1 VNRLRW
7 ILGGLGLLY
16 GLGSAYGSAR
26 GAAVVPPSWWPLIG
40 ACAATSVAYTLAWL
54 RIRVLPLPVLLG
66 GVAIG
71 VALMQLASPYGG
83 LGFAFVLPW
92 LAVFTVRLRAVIVIG
107 LLDAAGVA
115 LTVSREGDT
124 SAMVG
129 IILGILF
136 SFAFAVAVQQLS
148 VVRERTEVA
157 AQARAGEAVL
167 AERQRFAREIH
178 DVLAHSLSAQLL
190 HLEGAALLLEQG
202 GSPQRALA
210 LVRRAS
216 RLARDGLAETKQAV
230 HALRGDGID
239 IEDQIA
245 VLANEFHAATGAA
258 CESHVEH
265 VSLAADAC
273 LTLVRTAQEA
283 LTNIRRHAPG
293 ADCAI
298 LLRRDG
304 DWCELEIRDTG
315 SPSGHMPQQ
324 RTEEGGYGLVGMRER
339 AELIGGTLEIRS
351 EPFDGTTI
359 MVCVPATSDER
370 PS

>member
-1 VNRLRW
+1 MNRLRW
-7 ILGGLGLLY
+7 ILGGFGLLY
-16 GLGSAYGSAR
+16 GLGSAYGAVRSAT
-26 GAAVVPPSWWPLIG
+26 GEPPPLWPLIG
-40 ACAATSVAYTLAWL
+40 ACALTGIAYALAWL
-54 RIRVLPLPVLLG
+54 RLKVLPLPALLG
-66 GVAIG
+66 AVAIG
-71 VALMQLASPYGG
+71 AALMQLATAYSG
-83 LGFAFVLPW
+83 LGFAFALPW

-115 LTVSREGDT
+115 LTASGGGDT

-157 AQARAGEAVL
+157 AQARASEAVL
-167 AERQRFAREIH
+167 AERQRLAREVH
-178 DVLAHSLSAQLL
+178 DVLAHSLSAQVL

-202 GSPQRALA
+202 GPPQQALA

-230 HALRGDGID
+230 HALRGEGID
-239 IEDQIA
+239 IEGQIA
-245 VLANEFHAATGAA
+245 LLVNEFRAATGAV
-258 CESHVEH
+258 CVSNVEP

-298 LLRRDG
+298 RLRRDG
-304 DWCELEIRDTG
+304 DWCELEIRD
-315 SPSGHMPQQ
+315 SGPPGGRLPEQ
-324 RTEEGGYGLVGMRER
+324 RKEEAGYGLVGMRER
-339 AELIGGTLEIRS
+339 AELIGGMLRAGAQ
-351 EPFDGTTI
+351 DGGFQ
-359 MVCVPATSDER
+359 VLLRLPLSPAGVG
-370 PS
+370 